1 MTLASIQRSFLSVA
15 NAAKVFL
22 SNVAIDKE
30 AAPDNLGEQ
39 YAVPLFWSSL
49 FFVFHVQHYAAPIG
63 SIRHYFPSHGRR
75 TNRRLAPP
83 SGIQTPPRIAPRC
96 HHYWMNIE
104 YHYRFTGSSQDNLPK
119 LFLAGWTRCAPFLPS
134 FIEQAGEKIFC
145 CSTDGL
151 RAPAASLPPFFIR
164 GPAN

>member
-1 MTLASIQRSFLSVA
+1 MTLASIQCPFLPVA
-15 NAAKVFL
+15 KPSKVFL
-22 SNVAIDKE
+22 WKLAFKKE

-49 FFVFHVQHYAAPIG
+49 SLFYYVQRFATPIG

-104 YHYRFTGSSQDNLPK
+104 YHYRFTGSSQDNLPQ
-119 LFLAGWTRCAPFLPS
+119 LFLAGWTRYAPFMAVIYRTGKGKNLNVLQMVFAHPPHRS
-134 FIEQAGEKIFC
+134 
-145 CSTDGL
+145 
-151 RAPAASLPPFFIR
+151 PPFFSG
-164 GPAN
+164 GP